1 MKSSTTASI
10 GDGGTA
16 ARASGEHGWS
26 PDIGT
31 CKGKVFFTLSSPGK
45 FLLTVYT
52 IRGDKIAEM
61 AGNSAA
67 AGVNSVPLDAINLKP
82 GACLM
87 QLKSQSST
95 VVKCV
100 TIIR

>member
-1 MKSSTTASI
+1 MVAIGSS
-10 GDGGTA
+10 
-16 ARASGEHGWS
+16 
-26 PDIGT
+26 T

-45 FLLTVYT
+45 FLLTVYS

-67 AGVNSVPLDAINLKP
+67 TGVNSVPLDAINLKP

-87 QLKSQSST
+87 RLTSQGGP
-95 VVKCV
+95 VAKCV